1 MQEENISKAVLT
13 TDGRVLIEQ
22 PDGSYLPA
30 EDQTDWERVRNMSN
44 EEVEAA
50 AADDPHAI
58 LSDDDWKHLKVVEPP
73 AKRLFSIRLDSDV
86 LDWFRA
92 QGRGY
97 QTRINAVLRAYMERR
112 RNQGTPR

>member
-1 MQEENISKAVLT
+1 MQEENITKAVLT

-30 EDQTDWERVRNMSN
+30 EDRTDWERVRNMSD
-44 EEVEAA
+44 EEVEAN

-58 LSDDDWKHLKVVEPP
+58 LSGDDWNHLKVVAPP
-73 AKRLFSIRLDSDV
+73 GKRLFSIRLDNDV
-86 LDWFRA
+86 LDWFRQ

-97 QTRINAVLRAYMERR
+97 QTRINAVLRAYMEQRR
-112 RNQGTPR
+112 SQGTRQ

>member
-1 MQEENISKAVLT
+1 
-13 TDGRVLIEQ
+13 
-22 PDGSYLPA
+22 
-30 EDQTDWERVRNMSN
+30 MSD
-44 EEVEAA
+44 EEVEAN

-58 LSDDDWKHLKVVEPP
+58 LSDDDWKHLRVVEPP
-73 AKRLFSIRLDSDV
+73 TKTLFSIRLDSDV

-112 RNQGTPR
+112 RNRGARQ